1 MATYL
6 PENTYTLEE
15 FIKAGRAVTISY
27 DRLSFKERLTN
38 GTEISILNVVNDYMP
53 ELKRASVS
61 VQLDKDQYAKYRFKP
76 KLLCHD
82 IYGNPELYYIIL
94 LLNGIIDVKDFD
106 QSVLRMLPINAMN
119 ALLSVIYNAERSD
132 IGVYNSEKGTE

>member
-119 ALLSVIYNAERSD
+119 SLLSVIYNAERSD

>member
-53 ELKRASVS
+53 ELKRVSVS

-94 LLNGIIDVKDFD
+94 LLIDVKDFD
-106 QSVLRMLPINAMN
+106 QSILRMLPINAMN
-119 ALLSVIYNAERSD
+119 SLLSVIYNAERSD